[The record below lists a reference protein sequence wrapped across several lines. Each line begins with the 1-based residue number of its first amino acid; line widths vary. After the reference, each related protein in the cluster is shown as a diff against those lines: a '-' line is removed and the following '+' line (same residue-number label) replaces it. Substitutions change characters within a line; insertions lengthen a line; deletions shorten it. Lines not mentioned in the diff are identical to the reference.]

1 MSAKAVPGTPFWL
14 RKRNERTVLSLL
26 LEHGVLTR
34 NRIGEI
40 SGLSKPTTS
49 QIVARLEGAG
59 LIGAVGEVSGGRGP
73 NAVSYGVCFE
83 RLFGVAIDV
92 SKTEIRS
99 TVVDAGGTE
108 YSVVQTTIK
117 QSGRKRSAV
126 AEIRSAIDL
135 ACAAAKVDTNA
146 VHVVAIGVQGSID
159 PRTDELN
166 FIGDMRGWPGKGI
179 RKHLETE
186 LGLEVHIDNDVKLAA
201 IAERCEGAGVNSTS
215 FVLFWMGEGL
225 GLALDLAGT
234 VHRGA
239 AGGAGEIGYLS
250 VPWNAASFDANAH
263 ELQDLVG
270 GPAVVAIA
278 REHGVSGADDQ
289 SVLGALA
296 EHVAHQ
302 AVFTEV
308 ARRVALGVAP
318 VLAILDPELIV
329 IGGPVGTAG
338 GKLLAK
344 LVRKEI
350 EETTLWHPEV
360 ISSTIPKFPV
370 LRGAREVLAHQIQQ
384 HLFNELNNLS

>member
-34 NRIGEI
+34 NRIGEV

-73 NAVSYGVCFE
+73 NAVSYGVRFE

-92 SKTEIRS
+92 SKNEIRS

-108 YSVVQTTIK
+108 HPVVQTMID
-117 QSGRKRSAV
+117 QSGGKRSAV

-135 ACAAAKVDTNA
+135 ASAAAKVDANA
-146 VHVVAIGVQGSID
+146 VRMVAIGVQGSID

-179 RKHLETE
+179 RKHLEAE
-186 LGLEVHIDNDVKLAA
+186 LGLEVHIDNDVNLAA
-201 IAERCEGAGVNSTS
+201 IAERREGAGANSTS

-250 VPWNAASFDANAH
+250 VPWNAASFDADAH

-270 GPAVVAIA
+270 GPAVMAIA
-278 REHGVSGADDQ
+278 REHGVPGTDDQ
-289 SVLGALA
+289 SVLDTLA
-296 EHVAHQ
+296 GHVAHQ
-302 AVFTEV
+302 VVFTEV

-338 GKLLAK
+338 GKLLAE

-350 EETTLWHPEV
+350 EETTLWHPDV
-360 ISSTIPKFPV
+360 ISSAIPKFPV
-370 LRGAREVLAHQIQQ
+370 LRGAREVLAHQVQQ